1 MTTTA
6 NWDEGEEEASIW
18 QNPSRRSCGEAILN
32 VLIAVFGTLVMV
44 VLIMFFLPVFLFKD
58 CNDGTTRK
66 RINTLLGFYY
76 SIIALLGFLLL
87 SLCS

>member
-6 NWDEGEEEASIW
+6 NWDEGEKEASIW
-18 QNPSRRSCGEAILN
+18 ENLSRKGYGEAILN
-32 VLIAVFGTLVMV
+32 VLIAVFGTLIIV
-44 VLIMFFLPVFLFKD
+44 VLIMFFPPVFLFKD

-66 RINTLLGFYY
+66 RIDTLLGFYY

-87 SLCS
+87 FLCS